1 MRLARLTLSGFKSFA
16 DRTEFGFDEP
26 IIGVVGPN
34 GCGKSNVVDAVKW
47 VLGERSAK
55 SLRGSAMQDVIF
67 AGSVARKPMGMAEVT
82 LTFENPRL
90 AAPRPESL
98 LDTDPAEILPDASK
112 DDSVD
117 EASEADPDRASSP
130 SPSAAAGLDGETE
143 DELRLATSENAL
155 VDRGRVRDRR
165 LPVDTDEVGVTR
177 RLYADGRSE
186 YLINGRKCRLRDIK
200 ELFLDTGVGTNA
212 YSIIEQ
218 GKVDAMLLANPME
231 RRSILEEAAGVA
243 KFRQRK
249 VEAARKLDAAE
260 RNLVQVREQLAN
272 TERRLRIVRGQAEK
286 ARRFRELDA
295 RRRDLRIAIV
305 LDQSHEFEERL
316 IGLTRRLSAVEGERR
331 ELAETLQ
338 GLEEAKQNAE
348 IERHRVQQTQHE
360 LEQER
365 LGAQGRLDQA
375 RQRIELVGRHRAEAE
390 AAIAEETRRIGELEV
405 RVDEMR
411 RDLAEVEARI
421 DEAASESAVAEQ
433 ELAAATEHRRELD
446 TRRAAVARSHADAA
460 EAAVEADR
468 ARIRAESAARGLE
481 DREQSLHDRLQRLA
495 EKARPFARD
504 LDQHRVQRNAGR
516 VRNLVV
522 LDRIAV
528 VERRLTAEETRIAA
542 LDEQRSDLATR
553 LADNRDERTGVDS
566 RRRLLE
572 EMASAGE
579 GIGDAV
585 RRVLA
590 LADDDTPVE
599 GIIGPLAER
608 LDVERED
615 ADAIEA
621 ALGPHLQSVLVES
634 SAVAHEIRRR
644 LPDLDGRV
652 ELLPLARLNGRSD
665 LPTAPLPIAVA
676 ATVTLVRAFERIRTE
691 AAVAGAVRQLLHDT
705 VLVEDLDAARRLVA
719 RGVRR
724 RFATRDGHVL
734 EADGRVVLRAAA
746 GREEGRGLL
755 ARKAELAEL
764 DLASRQLEGVR
775 IVLESEASS
784 LDAEHESR
792 GARRSTLSEELRSL
806 RAEEVEHAYAID
818 RQSQLIERIERERA
832 EVLSE
837 RHELEGRLHECRAE
851 RSEVDDARVAAIAR
865 ESEATTARDAAAA
878 ELATVDRDVQS
889 AADRASACR
898 TTLGEINARLDSTR
912 RERTRLASSVE
923 EAARQLA
930 RSNEQVAQ
938 RRDRLAGYA
947 ESIDGAE
954 TEVAEASALLAG
966 MTERFATIGQALQ
979 AASSEVERT
988 GDTLGKARVEA
999 QRLDRDLHA
1008 LEMSRRELE
1017 IKRESLEESVV
1028 EELGFDLAALHDAHP
1043 KRAVVAID
1051 PDVESAPEM
1060 EAAGEEDGVAAE
1072 ATGDD
1077 AETAAVE
1084 PEPFDRDAAQ
1094 KEADELR
1101 KRIKALGNVNL
1112 EAMDELGELE
1122 TRNEDLASQ
1131 LADIDD
1137 ARTRLSDLVERLDV
1151 ASRARFEETFNTVRE
1166 NFAGS
1171 QGMFRRLFGGG
1182 NADLYLIPGEDGTTD
1197 WLDSGIEIRAKPP
1210 GKEPRVISQLSGGE
1224 KTMTAVALLMAIF
1237 QSKPSPFCILDEVD
1251 AALDEAN
1258 VERFCN
1264 VVRQFLDQSH
1274 FIVITHHKRTMQACD
1289 RLFGVT
1295 MPERGVSRRVTVKF
1309 DEVGADGRLNEAA
1322 SRRAETADQVERPKT
1337 TAADD
1342 DTATTVESGGLVIET
1357 EPIDPSTLRAARTSP
1372 TANLAEAWADGD
1384 DAG

>member
-16 DRTEFGFDEP
+16 DRTEFSFDEP

-90 AAPRPESL
+90 ATPRATSL
-98 LDTDPAEILPDASK
+98 LDTDPSEILPD
-112 DDSVD
+112 D
-117 EASEADPDRASSP
+117 EPVAN
-130 SPSAAAGLDGETE
+130 GLDGETAE
-143 DELRLATSENAL
+143 ELELATSENAL

-249 VEAARKLDAAE
+249 IEAARKLDAAE

-286 ARRFRELDA
+286 ARRFRELDG

-305 LDQSHEFEERL
+305 LDQSHEYEERL
-316 IGLTRRLSAVEGERR
+316 AGLTRRLTAVEGERR
-331 ELAETLQ
+331 ELAATLT
-338 GLEEAKQNAE
+338 GLEEAKQAAE
-348 IERHRVQQTQHE
+348 IDRHHIQQAQHE

-365 LGAQGRLDQA
+365 LSAQGRLDQA
-375 RQRIELVGRHRAEAE
+375 SQRIELVGRHRAEAE

-405 RVDEMR
+405 RVEEMR

-421 DEAASESAVAEQ
+421 DEAASESATAER
-433 ELAAATEHRRELD
+433 ELAEATERRRELD
-446 TRRAAVARSHADAA
+446 TRRAAVARTHADAQ
-460 EAAVEADR
+460 ETAVEADR

-481 DREQSLHDRLQRLA
+481 DREHGLHDRLCRLE

-504 LDQHRVQRNAGR
+504 LDQHRAQRNTSR
-516 VRNLVV
+516 VRSLVV

-528 VERRLTAEETRIAA
+528 VDRRLTTEEGRIAA

-553 LADNRDERTGVDS
+553 LADNRDERTRVDS

-585 RRVLA
+585 RRVIA
-590 LADDDTPVE
+590 LSEDSNPVE
-599 GIIGPLAER
+599 GIIGPLADR
-608 LDVERED
+608 LEVDREN

-621 ALGPHLQSVLVES
+621 ALGTHLQSVLVES

-665 LPTAPLPIAVA
+665 LPTIPLPLAVA
-676 ATVTLVRAFERIRTE
+676 ATTTFVRAFDQVRTE
-691 AAVAGAVRQLLHDT
+691 PVIAGAVRQLLHDT
-705 VLVEDLDAARRLVA
+705 ILVEDLDAARRLVA

-734 EADGRVVLRAAA
+734 ESDGRVVLRAAA

-775 IVLESEASS
+775 IVLEAEASS

-792 GARRSTLSEELRSL
+792 GARRSALSEELRSL

-818 RQSQLIERIERERA
+818 RQTQLIERIERERT
-832 EVLSE
+832 EVLAE
-837 RHELEGRLHECRAE
+837 RGEIEGRLHECRAE
-851 RSEVDDARVAAIAR
+851 RAATEETRLAAIAR
-865 ESEATTARDAAAA
+865 ESEAIFARDAAAA
-878 ELATVDRDVQS
+878 ELSTVERDVQV
-889 AADRASACR
+889 AAELAATCR

-923 EAARQLA
+923 ETARQLA
-930 RSNEQVAQ
+930 RSTEQVSD
-938 RRDRLAGYA
+938 RRERLDGYA
-947 ESIDGAE
+947 ASIAEAES
-954 TEVAEASALLAG
+954 EVADSNALLAG
-966 MTERFATIGQALQ
+966 MTERFATIGQELQ
-979 AASSEVERT
+979 KASTLVERT
-988 GDTLGKARVEA
+988 GETLGQARVEA
-999 QRLDRDLHA
+999 QRLDRDIHS

-1017 IKRESLEESVV
+1017 IKRESLEESVI
-1028 EELGFDLAALHDAHP
+1028 EELGFDLSALHDAHP
-1043 KRAVVAID
+1043 KRPVIAID
-1051 PDVESAPEM
+1051 PEQPTTDA
-1060 EAAGEEDGVAAE
+1060 DVAA
-1072 ATGDD
+1072 ATAD
-1077 AETAAVE
+1077 ADAVVQI
-1084 PEPFDRDAAQ
+1084 PFDREAAIR
-1094 KEADELR
+1094 EADDLR
-1101 KRIKALGNVNL
+1101 KEIKALGNVNL

-1122 TRNEDLASQ
+1122 TRNEDLAGQ

-1137 ARTRLSDLVERLDV
+1137 ARTRLADLVERLDV
-1151 ASRARFEETFNTVRE
+1151 ASRARFEETFKTVRE
-1166 NFAGS
+1166 NFAGP

-1182 NADLYLIPGEDGTTD
+1182 SADIFLLPGEDGTID
-1197 WLDSGIEIRAKPP
+1197 WLESGIEIRAKPP
-1210 GKEPRVISQLSGGE
+1210 GKEPRVINQLSGGE

-1322 SRRAETADQVERPKT
+1322 ARRAEVVDQVETELVAEAEPE
-1337 TAADD
+1337 
-1342 DTATTVESGGLVIET
+1342 TVMPSRTIESRGLVIET
-1357 EPIDPSTLRAARTSP
+1357 EPIDPSTLRKQKASP
-1372 TANLAEAWADGD
+1372 TAELEDAWNG
-1384 DAG
+1384 

>member
-1 MRLARLTLSGFKSFA
+1 MRLAKLTLSGFKSFA
-16 DRTEFGFDEP
+16 DRTEFSFDEP

-90 AAPRPESL
+90 AAPRAESL
-98 LDTDPAEILPDASK
+98 LDTDPAAILPD
-112 DDSVD
+112 DDSP
-117 EASEADPDRASSP
+117 EDRNTG
-130 SPSAAAGLDGETE
+130 GLDGETAE
-143 DELRLATSENAL
+143 ELELATSENAL

-249 VEAARKLDAAE
+249 LESARKLDAAE

-286 ARRFRELDA
+286 ARRFRELDG

-305 LDQSHEFEERL
+305 LDQSHEYEERL
-316 IGLTRRLSAVEGERR
+316 TGLTRRLTAVERERR
-331 ELAETLQ
+331 ELATTLT
-338 GLEEAKQNAE
+338 GLEDAKQAAE
-348 IERHRVQQTQHE
+348 IDRHHIQQAQHE

-365 LGAQGRLDQA
+365 LGAQSRLDQA
-375 RQRIELVGRHRAEAE
+375 TQRIELVGRHRAEAE

-405 RVDEMR
+405 RVEEMR

-421 DEAASESAVAEQ
+421 DEAASESAEAEQ
-433 ELAAATEHRRELD
+433 SLTEATERRRELD
-446 TRRAAVARSHADAA
+446 TRRATVARTHADAQ
-460 EAAVEADR
+460 EAAVESDR

-481 DREQSLHDRLQRLA
+481 DREQGLHDRLCRLE

-504 LDQHRVQRNAGR
+504 LDQHRTQRNASR
-516 VRNLVV
+516 VRSLVV
-522 LDRIAV
+522 LDRIGV
-528 VERRLTAEETRIAA
+528 VDRRLAIEEGRIAT

-553 LADNRDERTGVDS
+553 LADNRDERTRVDS

-590 LADDDTPVE
+590 LAESTTPLE

-608 LDVERED
+608 IDVDRED

-621 ALGPHLQSVLVES
+621 ALGTHLQAVLVES

-665 LPTAPLPIAVA
+665 LPTIPLPLAVA
-676 ATVTLVRAFERIRTE
+676 ATTTLVRAFDQVRTE
-691 AAVAGAVRQLLHDT
+691 SVIAGAVRQLLHDT
-705 VLVEDLDAARRLVA
+705 ILVEDLDAARRLVA

-775 IVLESEASS
+775 IVLEAEASS

-792 GARRSTLSEELRSL
+792 GARRSSLSEELRSL

-818 RQSQLIERIERERA
+818 RQTQLIERIERERT
-832 EVLSE
+832 EVLAE
-837 RHELEGRLHECRAE
+837 RGELEGRLHECRAE
-851 RSEVDDARVAAIAR
+851 RATTEENRLAAIAR
-865 ESEATTARDAAAA
+865 ESEAIAARHAAAS
-878 ELATVDRDVQS
+878 ELATVDREVQ
-889 AADRASACR
+889 AAGEQASTCR

-923 EAARQLA
+923 ETARQLA
-930 RSNEQVAQ
+930 RSTEQVSD
-938 RRDRLAGYA
+938 RRERLDGYA
-947 ESIDGAE
+947 ASIDEAKS
-954 TEVAEASALLAG
+954 EVAAANTLLAG
-966 MTERFATIGQALQ
+966 MTERFATVGQELQ
-979 AASSEVERT
+979 KASTLVERT
-988 GDTLGKARVEA
+988 GETLGQARVEA
-999 QRLDRDLHA
+999 QRLDRDIHA

-1017 IKRESLEESVV
+1017 IKRESLEESVI
-1028 EELGFDLAALHDAHP
+1028 EELGFDLSALHDAHP
-1043 KRAVVAID
+1043 KRPVVAID
-1051 PDVESAPEM
+1051 HEDRDAESHIDVEAGT
-1060 EAAGEEDGVAAE
+1060 EADDSVAVV
-1072 ATGDD
+1072 
-1077 AETAAVE
+1077 ET
-1084 PEPFDRDAAQ
+1084 PFDREAAIR
-1094 KEADELR
+1094 EADDLR
-1101 KRIKALGNVNL
+1101 REIKALGNVNL

-1122 TRNEDLASQ
+1122 TRNEDLAGQ

-1137 ARTRLSDLVERLDV
+1137 ARTRLADLVERLDV
-1151 ASRARFEETFNTVRE
+1151 ASRARFEETFKTVRE
-1166 NFAGS
+1166 NFAGP

-1182 NADLYLIPGEDGTTD
+1182 SADIFLLPGEDGTID
-1197 WLDSGIEIRAKPP
+1197 WLESGIEIRAKPP
-1210 GKEPRVISQLSGGE
+1210 GKEPRVINQLSGGE

-1309 DEVGADGRLNEAA
+1309 DEVGADGRLNDAA
-1322 SRRAETADQVERPKT
+1322 ARRAEVVDQIEREPET
-1337 TAADD
+1337 EAPSRTI
-1342 DTATTVESGGLVIET
+1342 ESRGLVIET
-1357 EPIDPSTLRAARTSP
+1357 EPIDPGTLRKQRMSP
-1372 TANLAEAWADGD
+1372 TAELEDAWSD
-1384 DAG
+1384 

>member
-16 DRTEFGFDEP
+16 DRTEFSFDEP

-90 AAPRPESL
+90 ATPRATSL
-98 LDTDPAEILPDASK
+98 LDTDPSKILPDEDA
-112 DDSVD
+112 
-117 EASEADPDRASSP
+117 ASS
-130 SPSAAAGLDGETE
+130 GLDGETAE
-143 DELRLATSENAL
+143 ELELATGENAL

-249 VEAARKLDAAE
+249 IEAARKLDAAE

-286 ARRFRELDA
+286 ARRFRELDG

-305 LDQSHEFEERL
+305 LDQSHEYEERL
-316 IGLTRRLSAVEGERR
+316 AGLTRRLTAVEGERR
-331 ELAETLQ
+331 ELAATLT
-338 GLEEAKQNAE
+338 GLEEAKQAAE
-348 IERHRVQQTQHE
+348 IDRHHIQQAQHE

-365 LGAQGRLDQA
+365 LSAQGRLDQA
-375 RQRIELVGRHRAEAE
+375 SQRIELVGRHRAEAE

-405 RVDEMR
+405 RVEEMR

-421 DEAASESAVAEQ
+421 DEAASESATAER
-433 ELAAATEHRRELD
+433 ELAEATERRRELD
-446 TRRAAVARSHADAA
+446 TRRAAVARTHADAQ
-460 EAAVEADR
+460 ETAVEADR

-481 DREQSLHDRLQRLA
+481 DREHGLHDRLCRLE

-504 LDQHRVQRNAGR
+504 LDQHRAQRNTSR
-516 VRNLVV
+516 VRSLVV

-528 VERRLTAEETRIAA
+528 VDRRLTTEEGRIAA

-553 LADNRDERTGVDS
+553 LADNRDERTRVDS

-585 RRVLA
+585 RRVIA
-590 LADDDTPVE
+590 LSEDSNPVE
-599 GIIGPLAER
+599 GIIGPLADR
-608 LDVERED
+608 LEVDREN

-621 ALGPHLQSVLVES
+621 ALGTHLQSVLVES

-665 LPTAPLPIAVA
+665 LPTIPLPLAVA
-676 ATVTLVRAFERIRTE
+676 ATTTFVRAFDQVRTE
-691 AAVAGAVRQLLHDT
+691 PVIAGAVRQLLHDT
-705 VLVEDLDAARRLVA
+705 ILVEDLDAARRLVA

-734 EADGRVVLRAAA
+734 ESDGRVVLRAAA

-775 IVLESEASS
+775 IVLEAEASS

-792 GARRSTLSEELRSL
+792 GARRSALSEELRSL

-818 RQSQLIERIERERA
+818 RQTQLIERIERERT
-832 EVLSE
+832 EVLAE
-837 RHELEGRLHECRAE
+837 RGEIEGRLHECRAE
-851 RSEVDDARVAAIAR
+851 RAATEETRLAAIAR
-865 ESEATTARDAAAA
+865 ESEAIFARDAAAA
-878 ELATVDRDVQS
+878 ELSTVERDVQV
-889 AADRASACR
+889 AAELAATCR

-923 EAARQLA
+923 ETARQLA
-930 RSNEQVAQ
+930 RSTEQVSD
-938 RRDRLAGYA
+938 RRERLDGYA
-947 ESIDGAE
+947 ASIAEAES
-954 TEVAEASALLAG
+954 EVADSNALLAG
-966 MTERFATIGQALQ
+966 MTERFATIGQELQ
-979 AASSEVERT
+979 KASTLVERT
-988 GDTLGKARVEA
+988 GETLGQARVEA
-999 QRLDRDLHA
+999 QRLDRDIHS

-1017 IKRESLEESVV
+1017 IKRESLEESVI
-1028 EELGFDLAALHDAHP
+1028 EELGFDLSALHDAHP
-1043 KRAVVAID
+1043 KRPVIAID
-1051 PDVESAPEM
+1051 PEQPTTDA
-1060 EAAGEEDGVAAE
+1060 DVAA
-1072 ATGDD
+1072 ATAD
-1077 AETAAVE
+1077 ADAVVQI
-1084 PEPFDRDAAQ
+1084 PFDREAAIR
-1094 KEADELR
+1094 EADDLR
-1101 KRIKALGNVNL
+1101 KEIKALGNVNL

-1122 TRNEDLASQ
+1122 TRNEDLAGQ

-1137 ARTRLSDLVERLDV
+1137 ARTRLADLVERLDV
-1151 ASRARFEETFNTVRE
+1151 ASRARFEETFKTVRE
-1166 NFAGS
+1166 NFAGP

-1182 NADLYLIPGEDGTTD
+1182 SADIFLLPGEDGTID
-1197 WLDSGIEIRAKPP
+1197 WLESGIEIRAKPP
-1210 GKEPRVISQLSGGE
+1210 GKEPRVINQLSGGE

-1322 SRRAETADQVERPKT
+1322 ARRAEVVDQVETELVAEAEPE
-1337 TAADD
+1337 
-1342 DTATTVESGGLVIET
+1342 TVMPSRTIESRGLVIET
-1357 EPIDPSTLRAARTSP
+1357 EPIDPSTLRKQKASP
-1372 TANLAEAWADGD
+1372 TAELEDAWNG
-1384 DAG
+1384 

>member
-16 DRTEFGFDEP
+16 DRTEFSFDEP

-90 AAPRPESL
+90 ATPRATSL
-98 LDTDPAEILPDASK
+98 LDTDPSEILPD
-112 DDSVD
+112 D
-117 EASEADPDRASSP
+117 EPVAN
-130 SPSAAAGLDGETE
+130 GLDGETAE
-143 DELRLATSENAL
+143 ELELATSENAL

-249 VEAARKLDAAE
+249 IEAARKLDAAE

-286 ARRFRELDA
+286 ARRFRELDG

-305 LDQSHEFEERL
+305 LDQSHEYEERL
-316 IGLTRRLSAVEGERR
+316 AGLTRRLTAVEGERR
-331 ELAETLQ
+331 ELAATLT
-338 GLEEAKQNAE
+338 GLEEAKQAAE
-348 IERHRVQQTQHE
+348 IDRHHIQQAQHE

-365 LGAQGRLDQA
+365 LSAQGRLDQA
-375 RQRIELVGRHRAEAE
+375 TQRIELVSRHRAEAE

-405 RVDEMR
+405 RVEEMR

-421 DEAASESAVAEQ
+421 DEAASESATAER
-433 ELAAATEHRRELD
+433 ELAEATDRRRELD
-446 TRRAAVARSHADAA
+446 TRRATIARTHADAQ
-460 EAAVEADR
+460 ESAVEADR
-468 ARIRAESAARGLE
+468 ARIRAESASRSLE
-481 DREQSLHDRLQRLA
+481 DREHGLHDRLCRLE

-504 LDQHRVQRNAGR
+504 LDQHRAQRNASR
-516 VRNLVV
+516 VRSLVV

-528 VERRLTAEETRIAA
+528 VDRRLTTEEARIAT

-553 LADNRDERTGVDS
+553 LADNRDERTRVDS

-590 LADDDTPVE
+590 LAVDSNPVE
-599 GIIGPLAER
+599 GIVGPLADR
-608 LDVERED
+608 LDVDRED

-621 ALGPHLQSVLVES
+621 ALGTHLQSVLVES

-665 LPTAPLPIAVA
+665 LPTIPLPLSVA
-676 ATVTLVRAFERIRTE
+676 ATTTFVRAFDQVRTE
-691 AAVAGAVRQLLHDT
+691 PVIAGAVRQLLHDT
-705 VLVEDLDAARRLVA
+705 ILVEDLDAARRLVA

-734 EADGRVVLRAAA
+734 EGDGRVVLRAAA

-755 ARKAELAEL
+755 ARKAELGEL

-775 IVLESEASS
+775 IVLEAEASS

-818 RQSQLIERIERERA
+818 RQTQLIERIERERT
-832 EVLSE
+832 EVLAE
-837 RHELEGRLHECRAE
+837 RGEIEGRLHECRAE
-851 RSEVDDARVAAIAR
+851 LAATEEARLAAIAR
-865 ESEATTARDAAAA
+865 ESEAITARDAAAA
-878 ELATVDRDVQS
+878 ELSTVERDVQ
-889 AADRASACR
+889 AAAELAATCR

-923 EAARQLA
+923 ETARQLA
-930 RSNEQVAQ
+930 RSTEQVSD
-938 RRDRLAGYA
+938 RRERLDGYA
-947 ESIDGAE
+947 ASIAEAES
-954 TEVAEASALLAG
+954 EVADSNTLLAG
-966 MTERFATIGQALQ
+966 MTERFATTGQELQKASAL
-979 AASSEVERT
+979 VERT
-988 GDTLGKARVEA
+988 GETLGQARVEA
-999 QRLDRDLHA
+999 QRLDRDIHS

-1028 EELGFDLAALHDAHP
+1028 EELGFDLSALHDAHP
-1043 KRAVVAID
+1043 KRPVIAIEPDQPTTGHVLAAMTVDADAVVEI
-1051 PDVESAPEM
+1051 
-1060 EAAGEEDGVAAE
+1060 
-1072 ATGDD
+1072 
-1077 AETAAVE
+1077 
-1084 PEPFDRDAAQ
+1084 PFDRDAAIR
-1094 KEADELR
+1094 EADDLR
-1101 KRIKALGNVNL
+1101 KEIKALGNVNL

-1122 TRNEDLASQ
+1122 TRNEDLAGQ

-1137 ARTRLSDLVERLDV
+1137 ARTRLADLVERLDV
-1151 ASRARFEETFNTVRE
+1151 ASRARFEETFKTVRE
-1166 NFAGS
+1166 NFAGP

-1182 NADLYLIPGEDGTTD
+1182 SADIFLLPGEDGTID
-1197 WLDSGIEIRAKPP
+1197 WLESGIEIRAKPP
-1210 GKEPRVISQLSGGE
+1210 GKEPRVINQLSGGE

-1322 SRRAETADQVERPKT
+1322 ARRAEVVDQVETEPVVE
-1337 TAADD
+1337 ADPEI
-1342 DTATTVESGGLVIET
+1342 DTFSRTIESRGLVIET
-1357 EPIDPSTLRAARTSP
+1357 EPIDPSTLRKQKASP
-1372 TANLAEAWADGD
+1372 TAELEDAWND
-1384 DAG
+1384 

>member
-1 MRLARLTLSGFKSFA
+1 
-16 DRTEFGFDEP
+16 
-26 IIGVVGPN
+26 
-34 GCGKSNVVDAVKW
+34 
-47 VLGERSAK
+47 
-55 SLRGSAMQDVIF
+55 MQDVIF

-90 AAPRPESL
+90 ATPRATSL
-98 LDTDPAEILPDASK
+98 LDTDPSKILPDEDA
-112 DDSVD
+112 
-117 EASEADPDRASSP
+117 ASS
-130 SPSAAAGLDGETE
+130 GLDGETAE
-143 DELRLATSENAL
+143 ELELATGENAL

-249 VEAARKLDAAE
+249 IEAARKLDAAE

-286 ARRFRELDA
+286 ARRFRELDG

-305 LDQSHEFEERL
+305 LDQSHEYEERL
-316 IGLTRRLSAVEGERR
+316 AGLTRRLTAVEGERR
-331 ELAETLQ
+331 ELAATLT
-338 GLEEAKQNAE
+338 GLEEAKQAAE
-348 IERHRVQQTQHE
+348 IDRHHIQQAQHE

-365 LGAQGRLDQA
+365 LSAQGRLDQA
-375 RQRIELVGRHRAEAE
+375 SQRIELVGRHRAEAE

-405 RVDEMR
+405 RVEEMR

-421 DEAASESAVAEQ
+421 DEAASESATAER
-433 ELAAATEHRRELD
+433 ELAEATERRRELD
-446 TRRAAVARSHADAA
+446 TRRAAVARTHADAQ
-460 EAAVEADR
+460 ETAVEADR

-481 DREQSLHDRLQRLA
+481 DREHGLHDRLCRLE

-504 LDQHRVQRNAGR
+504 LDQHRAQRNTSR
-516 VRNLVV
+516 VRSLVV

-528 VERRLTAEETRIAA
+528 VDRRLTTEEGRIAA

-553 LADNRDERTGVDS
+553 LADNRDERTRVDS

-585 RRVLA
+585 RRVIA
-590 LADDDTPVE
+590 LSEDSNPVE
-599 GIIGPLAER
+599 GIIGPLADR
-608 LDVERED
+608 LEVDRVN

-621 ALGPHLQSVLVES
+621 ALGTHLQSVLVES

-665 LPTAPLPIAVA
+665 LPTIPLPLAVA
-676 ATVTLVRAFERIRTE
+676 ATTTFVRAFDQVRTE
-691 AAVAGAVRQLLHDT
+691 PVIAGAVRQLLHDT
-705 VLVEDLDAARRLVA
+705 ILVEDLDAARRLVA

-734 EADGRVVLRAAA
+734 ESDGRVVLRAAA

-775 IVLESEASS
+775 IVLEAEASS

-792 GARRSTLSEELRSL
+792 GARRSALSEELRSL

-818 RQSQLIERIERERA
+818 RQTQLIERIERERT
-832 EVLSE
+832 EVLAE
-837 RHELEGRLHECRAE
+837 RGEIEGRLHECRAE
-851 RSEVDDARVAAIAR
+851 RAATEETRLAAIAR
-865 ESEATTARDAAAA
+865 ESEAIFARDAAAA
-878 ELATVDRDVQS
+878 ELSTVERDVQV
-889 AADRASACR
+889 AAELAATCR

-923 EAARQLA
+923 ETARQLA
-930 RSNEQVAQ
+930 RSTEQVSD
-938 RRDRLAGYA
+938 RRERLDGYA
-947 ESIDGAE
+947 ASIAEAES
-954 TEVAEASALLAG
+954 EVADSNALLAG
-966 MTERFATIGQALQ
+966 MTERFATIGQELQ
-979 AASSEVERT
+979 KASTLVERT
-988 GDTLGKARVEA
+988 GETLGQARVEA
-999 QRLDRDLHA
+999 QRLDRDIHS

-1017 IKRESLEESVV
+1017 IKRESLEESVI
-1028 EELGFDLAALHDAHP
+1028 EELGFDLSALHDAHP
-1043 KRAVVAID
+1043 KRPVIAID
-1051 PDVESAPEM
+1051 PEQPTTDA
-1060 EAAGEEDGVAAE
+1060 DVAA
-1072 ATGDD
+1072 ATAD
-1077 AETAAVE
+1077 ADAVVQI
-1084 PEPFDRDAAQ
+1084 PFDREAAIR
-1094 KEADELR
+1094 EADDLR
-1101 KRIKALGNVNL
+1101 KEIKALGNVNL

-1122 TRNEDLASQ
+1122 TRNEDLAGQ

-1137 ARTRLSDLVERLDV
+1137 ARTRLADLVERLDV
-1151 ASRARFEETFNTVRE
+1151 ASRARFEETFKTVRE
-1166 NFAGS
+1166 NFAGP

-1182 NADLYLIPGEDGTTD
+1182 SADIFLLPGEDGTID
-1197 WLDSGIEIRAKPP
+1197 WLESGIEIRAKPP
-1210 GKEPRVISQLSGGE
+1210 GKEPRVINQLSGGE

-1322 SRRAETADQVERPKT
+1322 ARRAEVVDQVETELVAEAEPE
-1337 TAADD
+1337 
-1342 DTATTVESGGLVIET
+1342 TVMPSRTIESRGLVIET
-1357 EPIDPSTLRAARTSP
+1357 EPIDPSTLRKQKASP
-1372 TANLAEAWADGD
+1372 TAELEDAWNG
-1384 DAG
+1384 

>member
-16 DRTEFGFDEP
+16 DRTEFSFDEP

-90 AAPRPESL
+90 ATPRATSL
-98 LDTDPAEILPDASK
+98 LDTDPSKILPDEDA
-112 DDSVD
+112 
-117 EASEADPDRASSP
+117 ASS
-130 SPSAAAGLDGETE
+130 GLDGETAE
-143 DELRLATSENAL
+143 ELELATGENAL

-249 VEAARKLDAAE
+249 IEAARKLDAAE

-286 ARRFRELDA
+286 ARRFRELDG

-305 LDQSHEFEERL
+305 LDQSHEYEERL
-316 IGLTRRLSAVEGERR
+316 AGLTRRLTAVEGERR
-331 ELAETLQ
+331 ELAATLT
-338 GLEEAKQNAE
+338 GLEEAKQAAE
-348 IERHRVQQTQHE
+348 IDRHHIQQAQHE

-365 LGAQGRLDQA
+365 LSAQGRLDQA
-375 RQRIELVGRHRAEAE
+375 SQRIELVGRHRAEAE

-405 RVDEMR
+405 RVEEMR

-421 DEAASESAVAEQ
+421 DEAASESATAER
-433 ELAAATEHRRELD
+433 ELAEATERRRELD
-446 TRRAAVARSHADAA
+446 TRRAAVARTHADAQ
-460 EAAVEADR
+460 ETAVEADR

-481 DREQSLHDRLQRLA
+481 DREHGLHDRLCRLE

-504 LDQHRVQRNAGR
+504 LDQHRAQRNTSR
-516 VRNLVV
+516 VRSLVV

-528 VERRLTAEETRIAA
+528 VDRRLTTEEGRIAA

-553 LADNRDERTGVDS
+553 LADNRDERTRVDS

-585 RRVLA
+585 RRVIA
-590 LADDDTPVE
+590 LSEDSNPVE
-599 GIIGPLAER
+599 GIIGPLADR
-608 LDVERED
+608 LEVDRVN

-621 ALGPHLQSVLVES
+621 ALGTHLQSVLVES

-665 LPTAPLPIAVA
+665 LPTIPLPLAVA
-676 ATVTLVRAFERIRTE
+676 ATTTFVRAFDQVRTE
-691 AAVAGAVRQLLHDT
+691 PVIAGAVRQLLHDT
-705 VLVEDLDAARRLVA
+705 ILVEDLDAARRLVA

-734 EADGRVVLRAAA
+734 ESDGRVVLRAAA

-775 IVLESEASS
+775 IVLEAEASS

-792 GARRSTLSEELRSL
+792 GARRSALSEELRSL

-818 RQSQLIERIERERA
+818 RQTQLIERIERERT
-832 EVLSE
+832 EVLAE
-837 RHELEGRLHECRAE
+837 RGEIEGRLHECRAE
-851 RSEVDDARVAAIAR
+851 RAATEETRLAAIAR
-865 ESEATTARDAAAA
+865 ESEAIFARDAAAA
-878 ELATVDRDVQS
+878 ELSTVERDVQV
-889 AADRASACR
+889 AAELAATCR

-923 EAARQLA
+923 ETARQLA
-930 RSNEQVAQ
+930 RSTEQVSD
-938 RRDRLAGYA
+938 RRERLDGYA
-947 ESIDGAE
+947 ASIAEAES
-954 TEVAEASALLAG
+954 EVADSNALLAG
-966 MTERFATIGQALQ
+966 MTERFATIGQELQ
-979 AASSEVERT
+979 KASTLVERT
-988 GDTLGKARVEA
+988 GETLGQARVEA
-999 QRLDRDLHA
+999 QRLDRDIHS

-1017 IKRESLEESVV
+1017 IKRESLEESVI
-1028 EELGFDLAALHDAHP
+1028 EELGFDLSALHDAHP
-1043 KRAVVAID
+1043 KRPVIAID
-1051 PDVESAPEM
+1051 PEQPTTDA
-1060 EAAGEEDGVAAE
+1060 DVAA
-1072 ATGDD
+1072 ATAD
-1077 AETAAVE
+1077 ADAVVQI
-1084 PEPFDRDAAQ
+1084 PFDREAAIR
-1094 KEADELR
+1094 EADDLR
-1101 KRIKALGNVNL
+1101 KEIKALGNVNL

-1122 TRNEDLASQ
+1122 TRNEDLAGQ

-1137 ARTRLSDLVERLDV
+1137 ARTRLADLVERLDV
-1151 ASRARFEETFNTVRE
+1151 ASRARFEETFKTVRE
-1166 NFAGS
+1166 NFAGP

-1182 NADLYLIPGEDGTTD
+1182 SADIFLLPGEDGTID
-1197 WLDSGIEIRAKPP
+1197 WLESGIEIRAKPP
-1210 GKEPRVISQLSGGE
+1210 GKEPRVINQLSGGE

-1322 SRRAETADQVERPKT
+1322 ARRAEVVDQVETELVAEAEPE
-1337 TAADD
+1337 
-1342 DTATTVESGGLVIET
+1342 TVMPSRTIESRGLVIET
-1357 EPIDPSTLRAARTSP
+1357 EPIDPSTLRKQKASP
-1372 TANLAEAWADGD
+1372 TAELEDAWNG
-1384 DAG
+1384 

>member
-16 DRTEFGFDEP
+16 DRTEFSFDEP

-90 AAPRPESL
+90 ATPRATSL
-98 LDTDPAEILPDASK
+98 LDTDPSKILPDEDA
-112 DDSVD
+112 
-117 EASEADPDRASSP
+117 ASS
-130 SPSAAAGLDGETE
+130 GLDGETAE
-143 DELRLATSENAL
+143 ELELATGENAL

-249 VEAARKLDAAE
+249 IEAARKLDAAE

-286 ARRFRELDA
+286 ARRFRELDG

-305 LDQSHEFEERL
+305 LDQSHEYEERL
-316 IGLTRRLSAVEGERR
+316 AGLTRRLTAVEGERR
-331 ELAETLQ
+331 ELAATLT
-338 GLEEAKQNAE
+338 GLEEAKQAAE
-348 IERHRVQQTQHE
+348 IDRHHIQQAQHE

-365 LGAQGRLDQA
+365 LSAQGRLDQA
-375 RQRIELVGRHRAEAE
+375 SQRIELVGRHRAEAE

-405 RVDEMR
+405 RVEEMR

-421 DEAASESAVAEQ
+421 DEAASESATAER
-433 ELAAATEHRRELD
+433 ELAEATERRRELD
-446 TRRAAVARSHADAA
+446 TRRAAVARTHADAQ
-460 EAAVEADR
+460 ETAVEADR

-481 DREQSLHDRLQRLA
+481 DREHGLHDRFCRLE

-504 LDQHRVQRNAGR
+504 LDQHRAQRNTSR
-516 VRNLVV
+516 VRSLVV

-528 VERRLTAEETRIAA
+528 VDRRLTTEEGRIAA

-553 LADNRDERTGVDS
+553 LADNRDERTRVDS

-585 RRVLA
+585 RRVIA
-590 LADDDTPVE
+590 LSEDSNPVE
-599 GIIGPLAER
+599 GIIGPLADR
-608 LDVERED
+608 LEVDRVN

-621 ALGPHLQSVLVES
+621 ALGTHLQSVLVES

-665 LPTAPLPIAVA
+665 LPTIPLPLAVA
-676 ATVTLVRAFERIRTE
+676 ATTTFVRAFDQVRTE
-691 AAVAGAVRQLLHDT
+691 PVIAGAVRQLLHDT
-705 VLVEDLDAARRLVA
+705 ILVEDLDAARRLVA

-734 EADGRVVLRAAA
+734 ESDGRVVLRAAA

-775 IVLESEASS
+775 IVLEAEASS

-792 GARRSTLSEELRSL
+792 GARRSALSEELRSL

-818 RQSQLIERIERERA
+818 RQTQLIERIERERT
-832 EVLSE
+832 EVLAE
-837 RHELEGRLHECRAE
+837 RGEIEGRLHECRAE
-851 RSEVDDARVAAIAR
+851 RAATEETRLAAIAR
-865 ESEATTARDAAAA
+865 ESEAIFARDAAAA
-878 ELATVDRDVQS
+878 ELSTVERDVQV
-889 AADRASACR
+889 AAELAATCR

-923 EAARQLA
+923 ETARQLA
-930 RSNEQVAQ
+930 RSTEQVSD
-938 RRDRLAGYA
+938 RRERLDGYA
-947 ESIDGAE
+947 ASIAEAES
-954 TEVAEASALLAG
+954 EVADSNALLAG
-966 MTERFATIGQALQ
+966 MTERFATIGQELQ
-979 AASSEVERT
+979 KASTLVERT
-988 GDTLGKARVEA
+988 GETLGQARVEA
-999 QRLDRDLHA
+999 QRLDRDIHS

-1017 IKRESLEESVV
+1017 IKRESLEESVI
-1028 EELGFDLAALHDAHP
+1028 EELGFDLSALHDAHP
-1043 KRAVVAID
+1043 KRPVIAID
-1051 PDVESAPEM
+1051 PEQPTTDA
-1060 EAAGEEDGVAAE
+1060 DVAA
-1072 ATGDD
+1072 ATAD
-1077 AETAAVE
+1077 ADAVVQI
-1084 PEPFDRDAAQ
+1084 PFDREAAIR
-1094 KEADELR
+1094 EADDLR
-1101 KRIKALGNVNL
+1101 KEIKALGNVNL

-1122 TRNEDLASQ
+1122 TRNEDLAGQ

-1137 ARTRLSDLVERLDV
+1137 ARTRLADLVERLDV
-1151 ASRARFEETFNTVRE
+1151 ASRARFEETFKTVRE
-1166 NFAGS
+1166 NFAGP

-1182 NADLYLIPGEDGTTD
+1182 SADIFLLPGEDGTID
-1197 WLDSGIEIRAKPP
+1197 WLESGIEIRAKPP
-1210 GKEPRVISQLSGGE
+1210 GKEPRVINQLSGGE

-1322 SRRAETADQVERPKT
+1322 ARRAEVVDQVETELVAEAEPE
-1337 TAADD
+1337 
-1342 DTATTVESGGLVIET
+1342 TVMPSRTIESRGLVIET
-1357 EPIDPSTLRAARTSP
+1357 EPIDPSTLRKQKASP
-1372 TANLAEAWADGD
+1372 TAELEDAWNG
-1384 DAG
+1384 

>member
-16 DRTEFGFDEP
+16 DRTEFSFDEP

-90 AAPRPESL
+90 ATPRAESL
-98 LDTDPAEILPDASK
+98 LDTDPAAILPD
-112 DDSVD
+112 DEPSV
-117 EASEADPDRASSP
+117 ETTAG
-130 SPSAAAGLDGETE
+130 GLDGETAE
-143 DELRLATSENAL
+143 ELELATSENAL

-165 LPVDTDEVGVTR
+165 LPVDADEVGVTR

-286 ARRFRELDA
+286 ARRFRELDS

-305 LDQSHEFEERL
+305 LDQSHEYEERL
-316 IGLTRRLSAVEGERR
+316 AGLTRRLSAVEAERR
-331 ELAETLQ
+331 ELATSLST
-338 GLEEAKQNAE
+338 LEEAKQSAE

-375 RQRIELVGRHRAEAE
+375 QQRIELVSRHRAEAE

-405 RVDEMR
+405 RVEEMR

-421 DEAASESAVAEQ
+421 DEAASESAVAER
-433 ELAAATEHRRELD
+433 ELAEATERRRDLD
-446 TRRAAVARSHADAA
+446 TRRAAIARTHS
-460 EAAVEADR
+460 EASETASEADR
-468 ARIRAESAARGLE
+468 ARIRAESAARSLE
-481 DREQSLHDRLQRLA
+481 DREHSLQDRLRRLE

-504 LDQHRVQRNAGR
+504 LDQHRVQRNASR

-522 LDRIAV
+522 LDRISV
-528 VERRLTAEETRIAA
+528 VERRLTTEESRIAA

-579 GIGDAV
+579 GMGDAV
-585 RRVLA
+585 RRVLS
-590 LADDDTPVE
+590 LSEGENPVD
-599 GIIGPLAER
+599 GILGPIAER
-608 LDVERED
+608 LDVDRED
-615 ADAIEA
+615 AEAIEA
-621 ALGPHLQSVLVES
+621 ALGPHLQAVLVES
-634 SAVAHEIRRR
+634 SAVAHEVRRR

-665 LPTAPLPIAVA
+665 LPTSPLPIAVSA
-676 ATVTLVRAFERIRTE
+676 STSLTRAFDRVRCESSI
-691 AAVAGAVRQLLHDT
+691 VGAVRQLLHDT
-705 VLVEDLDAARRLVA
+705 VLVDDLDAARRLVA

-734 EADGRVVLRAAA
+734 EIDGRIVLRAAA

-755 ARKAELAEL
+755 ARKAELSEL
-764 DLASRQLEGVR
+764 DHASRQLEGVR

-818 RQSQLIERIERERA
+818 RQSQLIERIERERS

-837 RHELEGRLHECRAE
+837 RSELEGRLHECRSE
-851 RSEVDDARVAAIAR
+851 RSDVERSRVDAIAR
-865 ESEATTARDAAAA
+865 EAEATAARDAAARD
-878 ELATVDRDVQS
+878 LASIDRDVQAAGES
-889 AADRASACR
+889 AAASR

-923 EAARQLA
+923 ETARQLA
-930 RSNEQVAQ
+930 RSNEQVAD
-938 RRDRLAGYA
+938 RRDRLGGYA
-947 ESIDGAE
+947 ESIQEAE
-954 TEVAEASALLAG
+954 REVADANTLLAG
-966 MTERFATIGQALQ
+966 MTERFASTGQELQ
-979 AASSEVERT
+979 AASALVERT
-988 GDTLGKARVEA
+988 GETLGQARVEA
-999 QRLDRDLHA
+999 QRLDRDIHA

-1017 IKRESLEESVV
+1017 IKRESLEESVI

-1051 PDVESAPEM
+1051 PESEEPSAAGGSDDDAEI
-1060 EAAGEEDGVAAE
+1060 ETAGEELE
-1072 ATGDD
+1072 
-1077 AETAAVE
+1077 ESVE
-1084 PEPFDRDAAQ
+1084 PPFDRDAAMQ
-1094 KEADELR
+1094 EADELR
-1101 KRIKALGNVNL
+1101 KQIKALGNVNL

-1122 TRNEDLASQ
+1122 TRNEDLAGQ

-1137 ARTRLSDLVERLDV
+1137 ARVRLSDLVERLDV
-1151 ASRARFEETFNTVRE
+1151 ASRARFEETFKTVRE

-1182 NADLYLIPGEDGTTD
+1182 SADLYLLPGEDGTID
-1197 WLDSGIEIRAKPP
+1197 WLESGIEIRAKPP

-1322 SRRAETADQVERPKT
+1322 ARRAEVVDQIETEPVVDAES
-1337 TAADD
+1337 AAEAAGR
-1342 DTATTVESGGLVIET
+1342 TIESRGLVIET
-1357 EPIDPSTLRAARTSP
+1357 EPIDPSTLRKQKSSP
-1372 TANLAEAWADGD
+1372 TAELEDAWND
-1384 DAG
+1384 

>member
-16 DRTEFGFDEP
+16 DRTEFTFDEP

-67 AGSVARKPMGMAEVT
+67 AGSVARKPMGLAEVT

-90 AAPRPESL
+90 AAPRPDAIE
-98 LDTDPAEILPDASK
+98 DTDPSSILPD
-112 DDSVD
+112 
-117 EASEADPDRASSP
+117 EAP
-130 SPSAAAGLDGETE
+130 SRPVAETDAAGMDGETE
-143 DELRLATSENAL
+143 DELRLATGENAL
-155 VDRGRVRDRR
+155 VDRSSVRDRR

-249 VEAARKLDAAE
+249 LEAARKLDAAE

-286 ARRFRELDA
+286 ARRYRELDA
-295 RRRDLRIAIV
+295 RRRDLRVAIV
-305 LDQSHEFEERL
+305 LDQAHEYDEHL
-316 IGLTRRLSAVEGERR
+316 AGLTRRLTTVEAERR
-331 ELAETLQ
+331 ALAETLA
-338 GLEEAKQNAE
+338 GLEDAKQTAE
-348 IERHRVQQTQHE
+348 IERHRVQQAQHE
-360 LEQER
+360 LEQQR
-365 LGAQGRLDQA
+365 LSAQGRLDQA
-375 RQRIELVGRHRAEAE
+375 RQRIDLVSRHRDEATS
-390 AAIAEETRRIGELEV
+390 AIAEESRRIGELEV

-421 DEAASESAVAEQ
+421 DEAAAESVAAERA
-433 ELAAATEHRRELD
+433 LAEAIERRRELD
-446 TRRAAVARSHADAA
+446 GRRADLASRHAAAQEAVS
-460 EAAVEADR
+460 EADR
-468 ARIRAESAARGLE
+468 ARIRAESAARSLD
-481 DREQSLHDRLQRLA
+481 DREHGLHDRLRRLA

-504 LDQHRVQRNAGR
+504 LDNHRTQRLTSR
-516 VRNLVV
+516 VRSEVV
-522 LDRIAV
+522 ADRLRVVDRRLASEESRIA
-528 VERRLTAEETRIAA
+528 T
-542 LDEQRSDLATR
+542 LDEQRSDLAGR
-553 LADNRDERTGVDS
+553 LADNRDARTRVES

-585 RRVLA
+585 RQVLA
-590 LADDDTPVE
+590 LAEGETPVE
-599 GIIGPLAER
+599 GILGPLADR

-621 ALGPHLQSVLVES
+621 GLGPHLQAVLVES

-644 LPDLDGRV
+644 LPDIEGRV

-665 LPTAPLPIAVA
+665 LRSAPLPIAVA
-676 ATVTLVRAFERIRTE
+676 ATTTLVRAHERVR
-691 AAVAGAVRQLLHDT
+691 AAGTVAGAVRQLLHDT
-705 VLVEDLDAARRLVA
+705 IIVEDLDAARRLVA

-734 EADGRVVLRAAA
+734 EADGRIVLRAAA

-755 ARKAELAEL
+755 ARKAELGEL
-764 DLASRQLEGVR
+764 DLDVRRFEGVR
-775 IVLESEASS
+775 IVLEAEASS
-784 LDAEHESR
+784 LDAEHETR
-792 GARRSTLSEELRSL
+792 GERRTTLAEELRSL

-818 RQSQLIERIERERA
+818 RQTQLIDRIERERA
-832 EVLSE
+832 ELLGE
-837 RHELEGRLHECRAE
+837 RGEIEDRLRECRESKAE
-851 RSEVDDARVAAIAR
+851 VERTRLDALAR
-865 ESEATTARDAAAA
+865 ETDAVRTRDAAGTELAEVETAARDAAETAA
-878 ELATVDRDVQS
+878 
-889 AADRASACR
+889 ACR

-912 RERTRLASSVE
+912 RERGRLASGVE
-923 EAARQLA
+923 ESQRQLT
-930 RSNEQVAQ
+930 RSTEQVA
-938 RRDRLAGYA
+938 DRQARLDGYA
-947 ESIDGAE
+947 ESITDAE
-954 TEVAEASALLAG
+954 GEVESANGVLAG
-966 MTERFATIGQALQ
+966 MTERFATVGQELQ
-979 AASSEVERT
+979 AASTTVEKT
-988 GDTLGKARVEA
+988 GETLGHARVEA
-999 QRLDRDLHA
+999 ERLDRDLHA

-1017 IKRESLEESVV
+1017 IKRESLEESVM

-1043 KRAVVAID
+1043 SRPIQAID
-1051 PDVESAPEM
+1051 PAADDAASDA
-1060 EAAGEEDGVAAE
+1060 EAGDAAE
-1072 ATGDD
+1072 ATEAGD
-1077 AETAAVE
+1077 ASETAIV
-1084 PEPFDRDAAQ
+1084 PFDRAAAIA
-1094 KEADELR
+1094 EADTLR
-1101 KRIKALGNVNL
+1101 REIKSLGNVNL

-1122 TRNEDLASQ
+1122 TRNEDLAGQ

-1137 ARTRLSDLVERLDV
+1137 ARTRLADLVERLDV
-1151 ASRARFEETFNTVRE
+1151 ASRARFEETFKTVRE
-1166 NFAGS
+1166 NFAGA

-1182 NADLYLIPGEDGTTD
+1182 SADLYLLPGDDGTID
-1197 WLDSGIEIRAKPP
+1197 WLESGIEIRAKPP

-1309 DEVGADGRLNEAA
+1309 DEVGADGRLAEAA
-1322 SRRAETADQVERPKT
+1322 VKRAETTDQIEASTLQDGSMPEIDADEVEPTRRR
-1337 TAADD
+1337 
-1342 DTATTVESGGLVIET
+1342 VVIET
-1357 EPIDPSTLRAARTSP
+1357 EPVDPSTLARTRVSP
-1372 TANLAEAWADGD
+1372 TASLAEAWD
-1384 DAG
+1384 DANA

>member
-16 DRTEFGFDEP
+16 DRTEFSFDEP

-90 AAPRPESL
+90 ATPRATSL
-98 LDTDPAEILPDASK
+98 LDTDPSKILPDEDA
-112 DDSVD
+112 
-117 EASEADPDRASSP
+117 ASS
-130 SPSAAAGLDGETE
+130 GLDGETAE
-143 DELRLATSENAL
+143 ELELATGENAL

-249 VEAARKLDAAE
+249 IEAARKLDAAE

-286 ARRFRELDA
+286 ARRFRELDG

-305 LDQSHEFEERL
+305 LDQSHEYEERL
-316 IGLTRRLSAVEGERR
+316 AGLTRRLTAVEGERR
-331 ELAETLQ
+331 ELAATLT
-338 GLEEAKQNAE
+338 GLEEAKQAAE
-348 IERHRVQQTQHE
+348 IDRHHIQQAQHE

-365 LGAQGRLDQA
+365 LSAQGRLDQA
-375 RQRIELVGRHRAEAE
+375 SQRIELVSRHRAEAE

-405 RVDEMR
+405 RVEEMR

-421 DEAASESAVAEQ
+421 DEAASESATAER
-433 ELAAATEHRRELD
+433 ELAEATERRRELD
-446 TRRAAVARSHADAA
+446 TRRAAVARTHADAQ
-460 EAAVEADR
+460 ETAVEADR

-481 DREQSLHDRLQRLA
+481 DREHGLHDRLCRLE

-504 LDQHRVQRNAGR
+504 LDQHRAQRNTSR
-516 VRNLVV
+516 VRSLVV

-528 VERRLTAEETRIAA
+528 VDRRLTTEEGRIAA

-553 LADNRDERTGVDS
+553 LADNRDERTRVDS

-585 RRVLA
+585 RRVIA
-590 LADDDTPVE
+590 LSEDSNPVE
-599 GIIGPLAER
+599 GIIGPLADR
-608 LDVERED
+608 LEVDRVN

-621 ALGPHLQSVLVES
+621 ALGTHLQSVLVES

-665 LPTAPLPIAVA
+665 LPTIPLPLAVA
-676 ATVTLVRAFERIRTE
+676 ATTTFVRAFDQVRTE
-691 AAVAGAVRQLLHDT
+691 PVIAGAVRQLLHDT
-705 VLVEDLDAARRLVA
+705 ILVEDLDAARRLVA

-734 EADGRVVLRAAA
+734 ESDGRVVLRAAA

-775 IVLESEASS
+775 IVLEAEASS

-792 GARRSTLSEELRSL
+792 GARRSALSEELRSL

-818 RQSQLIERIERERA
+818 RQTQLIERIERERT
-832 EVLSE
+832 EVLAE
-837 RHELEGRLHECRAE
+837 RGEIEGRLHECRAE
-851 RSEVDDARVAAIAR
+851 RAATEETRLAAIAR
-865 ESEATTARDAAAA
+865 ESEAIFARDAAAA
-878 ELATVDRDVQS
+878 ELSTVERDVQV
-889 AADRASACR
+889 AAELAATCR

-923 EAARQLA
+923 ETARQLA
-930 RSNEQVAQ
+930 RSTEQVSD
-938 RRDRLAGYA
+938 RRERLDGYA
-947 ESIDGAE
+947 ASIAEAES
-954 TEVAEASALLAG
+954 EVADSNTLLAG
-966 MTERFATIGQALQ
+966 MTERFATIGQELQ
-979 AASSEVERT
+979 KASTLVERT
-988 GDTLGKARVEA
+988 GETLGQARVEA
-999 QRLDRDLHA
+999 QRLDRDIHS

-1028 EELGFDLAALHDAHP
+1028 EELGFDLSALHDAHP
-1043 KRAVVAID
+1043 KRPVIAID
-1051 PDVESAPEM
+1051 PEQPTTDA
-1060 EAAGEEDGVAAE
+1060 DVAA
-1072 ATGDD
+1072 ATAD
-1077 AETAAVE
+1077 ADAVVQI
-1084 PEPFDRDAAQ
+1084 PFDREAAIR
-1094 KEADELR
+1094 EADDLR
-1101 KRIKALGNVNL
+1101 KEIKALGNVNL

-1122 TRNEDLASQ
+1122 TRNEDLAGQ

-1137 ARTRLSDLVERLDV
+1137 ARTRLADLVERLDV
-1151 ASRARFEETFNTVRE
+1151 ASRARFEETFKTVRE
-1166 NFAGS
+1166 NFAGP

-1182 NADLYLIPGEDGTTD
+1182 SADIFLLPGEDGTID
-1197 WLDSGIEIRAKPP
+1197 WLESGIEIRAKPP
-1210 GKEPRVISQLSGGE
+1210 GKEPRVINQLSGGE

-1322 SRRAETADQVERPKT
+1322 ARRAEVVDQVETELVAEAEPE
-1337 TAADD
+1337 
-1342 DTATTVESGGLVIET
+1342 TVMPSRTIESRGLVIET
-1357 EPIDPSTLRAARTSP
+1357 EPIDPSTLRKQKASP
-1372 TANLAEAWADGD
+1372 TAELEDAWNG
-1384 DAG
+1384 